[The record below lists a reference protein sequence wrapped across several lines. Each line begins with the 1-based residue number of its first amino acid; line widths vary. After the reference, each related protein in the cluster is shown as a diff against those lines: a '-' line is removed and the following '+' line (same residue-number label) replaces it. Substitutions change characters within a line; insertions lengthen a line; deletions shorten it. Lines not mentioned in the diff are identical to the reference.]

1 MCISHSYGNLLSRRL
16 ILQLG
21 QQTEGEGE
29 GSSRTLAGGHVAID
43 GAELTRIGGTFEC
56 LLKAGIAGGTL
67 AAQDAQS
74 AQYQRSRTD
83 GSHAFAGSVL
93 LEQGLAHTLMIV
105 QVRSPRHAARQHQQ
119 VGIAEVA
126 VGKLLVGLNA
136 HTMSCFNNLRV
147 LDYTH
152 GNYFNTSATQHVD
165 GNQCFDILEAVGQEN
180 INFCHNRIVV
190 LYLVISVVSH
200 HVLSGDDSVAK
211 IQKKSKIKA
220 ESSSISLF
228 LCNFAT
234 KNCIFIKLVMTLL
247 RPSLL
252 QQLNPDTKYSAMQ
265 IFRWLWKVWK
275 GNRLQATLNACIGLT
290 GVGFSLTMVWAMK
303 RAIDTATG
311 AREGSIY
318 SAVAVMA
325 VITLCEFAVGISRVW
340 VKNILGV
347 RARNRMQQLTL
358 ARLLRSE
365 WRGREAMHS
374 GDVINRLETDVNKV
388 VNFLTETLPSTLST
402 IALFIGAFVYLS
414 QMDGWLAV
422 VTVSILPVFIL
433 LSRFY
438 VAKMRQLNRKVRESD
453 SFIQSLLT
461 DTMHQRMLI
470 KTMEADGQ
478 MLDRLED
485 SQSELRSRVKKRT
498 AFSVVSHLFLNTG
511 FSLGYFVAF
520 LWGLVRLHDGTIT
533 FGAMTAFLQLV
544 YRIQGP
550 ARDLTRLAPA
560 FVSVFTSAERLMEL
574 EEIPEEQQG
583 ENVLME
589 APCGVRFTDV
599 SYRYTP
605 TQCPTVVHA
614 NYDFTPGS
622 CTAILGETG
631 AGKTTLI
638 RLLLAL
644 IRPQEGEIT
653 IYSGKLRVES
663 GEFATAIGESCGAVA
678 NSPLSTLH
686 SPLSPLHRCN
696 FVYVPQGNTLLS
708 GTLRDNLKIGA
719 PDATDEQM
727 YEALR
732 RACADFVSELPDG
745 LDTRFAEQGGGLS
758 EGQAQRIAI
767 ARALLRP
774 GSIILLDEATSALD
788 AETERQLLDNILRDK
803 RKTVIFV
810 THRQAVVDYCDRVI
824 RIG

>member
-29 GSSRTLAGGHVAID
+29 GRSRTLAGGHVAID

-74 AQYQRSRTD
+74 AQYQRGSTD

-136 HTMSCFNNLRV
+136 HTMSCFNNLRA

-200 HVLSGDDSVAK
+200 HALPGDDSVAK

-402 IALFIGAFVYLS
+402 IALFIGAFVYLA

-422 VTVSILPVFIL
+422 VTVSILPVFII

-438 VAKMRQLNRKVRESD
+438 VAKMRQLSRKVRESD

-485 SQSELRSRVKKRT
+485 SQSELR
-498 AFSVVSHLFLNTG
+498 

-605 TQCPTVVHA
+605 TQRPTVVHA

-653 IYSGKLRVES
+653 IYSGKLRTES

-732 RACADFVSELPDG
+732 LACADFVSELPDG